1 MNNTTRVAKAFL
13 LLAFLCFFLSG
24 QTETSY
30 ARDQNPEDDLSVK
43 SYSWKS
49 HGVGRLAVLREIT
62 IANSGKTDYGNVEIR
77 VDLLTRS
84 GKFAGSF
91 RKRIQGEVAAGSEA
105 TFHDV
110 ELGLMSLDLEDSEAM
125 VTDAEASQSDPRG
138 NARDAILVKNW
149 EFEGA
154 RFANEGFI
162 TEITLENTGRSH
174 FKNIRLLVTE
184 RGTEGSAGRDHIS
197 SVVIRNV
204 IRAGEEKTFTG
215 VNVGFS
221 SPDAR
226 ERSVSVAGADAI
238 SAKELNYILAG
249 GGSLGQAI
257 KDKLASVRRPEKTP
271 EKTKEQKTL
280 ISDDPDSSS
289 ETDRARNDDGAREKK
304 TESPDAEETE
314 TVRSVL
320 KDAADGV
327 ALENQDGQTTSPGNP
342 AQAEVEVV
350 AEEPPQPLP
359 RHDIAI
365 REFKWGS
372 GIPGSMGTLARLVVE
387 NISEFT
393 YSEIELEIE
402 FFTPQNAPFG
412 SNRFKLKEVLAPGKV
427 LELENIQVGFI
438 NKLPDPNN
446 IKLRVVKAETM

>member
-1 MNNTTRVAKAFL
+1 MNNTTRVAKAFF

-24 QTETSY
+24 QTESSH
-30 ARDQNPEDDLSVK
+30 ARDQNPEDYLSVK

-184 RGTEGSAGRDHIS
+184 RGAESSAGRDHIS
-197 SVVIRNV
+197 SVVIRDV
-204 IRAGEEKTFTG
+204 IRAGEERTFTG

-238 SAKELNYILAG
+238 STKELNYILTG

-257 KDKLASVRRPEKTP
+257 KDKLASVRRPEKT
-271 EKTKEQKTL
+271 KEQKTP

-289 ETDRARNDDGAREKK
+289 ETDRARNDDSAREKK
-304 TESPDAEETE
+304 TESPATEETE
-314 TVRSVL
+314 TIRSVS
-320 KDAADGV
+320 KDAADG
-327 ALENQDGQTTSPGNP
+327 AAPENQDGQAAFPGNP
-342 AQAEVEVV
+342 AQSEVV

-372 GIPGSMGTLARLVVE
+372 GIPGSMGTLAKLVVE

-393 YSEIELEIE
+393 YSEIEFEIE

-427 LELENIQVGFI
+427 IELENVQVGFI

>member
-1 MNNTTRVAKAFL
+1 MNNTTRVAKAFF

-24 QTETSY
+24 QAETSY
-30 ARDQNPEDDLSVK
+30 ARDQNPQDDLSVK

-49 HGVGRLAVLREIT
+49 HGVGRLAALRQIT
-62 IANSGKTDYGNVEIR
+62 IANSGKTDYRNVEIR

-91 RKRIQGEVAAGSEA
+91 RKTIQGEVAAGSEA

-154 RFANEGFI
+154 KFANEGFI
-162 TEITLENTGRSH
+162 TEITLENTGKSH

-184 RGTEGSAGRDHIS
+184 RGAASSAGRDHIS
-197 SVVIRNV
+197 SVVIRDV

-215 VNVGFS
+215 VNIGFS

-226 ERSVSVAGADAI
+226 ERSVSVAGAEAI
-238 SAKELNYILAG
+238 STKELNYILAG
-249 GGSLGQAI
+249 GGSLGQTI
-257 KDKLASVRRPEKTP
+257 KDKLASVRRPERAKEKKTP
-271 EKTKEQKTL
+271 V
-280 ISDDPDSSS
+280 SDDPDSSS
-289 ETDRARNDDGAREKK
+289 ETARARNDDSDREKK
-304 TESPDAEETE
+304 TESPDAEET
-314 TVRSVL
+314 VRGIS
-320 KDAADGV
+320 KDADGG
-327 ALENQDGQTTSPGNP
+327 LPPENQDGQATFPGNP
-342 AQAEVEVV
+342 AQAEAV
-350 AEEPPQPLP
+350 AEEEPPQPLP

-365 REFKWGS
+365 REFKWGA
-372 GIPGSMGTLARLVVE
+372 GIPGSMGTLAKLVVE
-387 NISEFT
+387 NIGEFT
-393 YSEIELEIE
+393 YSEIEFEIE

-412 SNRFKLKEVLAPGKV
+412 SNRFKLKEVVLAPGKV
-427 LELENIQVGFI
+427 IKLENVQVGFI
-438 NKLPDPNN
+438 NKLPNPNN

>member
-1 MNNTTRVAKAFL
+1 MNNTTRGAKAFF

-30 ARDQNPEDDLSVK
+30 ARDRNPEDDLSVK

-62 IANSGKTDYGNVEIR
+62 IANSGETGYGNVEIR

-91 RKRIQGEVAAGSEA
+91 RKKIQGEVAAASEA

-110 ELGLMSLDLEDSEAM
+110 ELGLMSLALEDSEAV
-125 VTDAEASQSDPRG
+125 VTDAEASRSDPRG

-162 TEITLENTGRSH
+162 TEITLENTGKSH

-184 RGTEGSAGRDHIS
+184 RGAESSAGRDHMS
-197 SVVIRNV
+197 SVVIRDV

-226 ERSVSVAGADAI
+226 ERSVSVAGAEAI
-238 SAKELNYILAG
+238 STKELNYILAG
-249 GGSLGQAI
+249 GGSLGQTI
-257 KDKLASVRRPEKTP
+257 KDKLASVRRPERAKEEKTP
-271 EKTKEQKTL
+271 V
-280 ISDDPDSSS
+280 SDDPDSSS
-289 ETDRARNDDGAREKK
+289 ETDRARNDGGGREKK
-304 TESPDAEETE
+304 TESPDAEET
-314 TVRSVL
+314 VRDIP
-320 KDAADGV
+320 KDDDGIPP
-327 ALENQDGQTTSPGNP
+327 ENQDGRATFPDNP
-342 AQAEVEVV
+342 AQAEAV
-350 AEEPPQPLP
+350 AEEETPQPLP

-365 REFKWGS
+365 REFKWGA
-372 GIPGSMGTLARLVVE
+372 GIPGSMGTLAKLVVE
-387 NISEFT
+387 NVSEFT

-427 LELENIQVGFI
+427 IKLENVQVGFI
-438 NKLPDPNN
+438 SKLPNPNN

>member
-1 MNNTTRVAKAFL
+1 MNNTTRVAKAFF
-13 LLAFLCFFLSG
+13 LLAFLCFFPSG

-30 ARDQNPEDDLSVK
+30 ARDRNPEDDLSIK

-62 IANSGKTDYGNVEIR
+62 IANSGETDYRNVEIR

-91 RKRIQGEVAAGSEA
+91 RKTVQGEVAAGSEA

-184 RGTEGSAGRDHIS
+184 RGAESSAGRDHMS
-197 SVVIRNV
+197 SVVIRDV

-226 ERSVSVAGADAI
+226 ERSVSVAGAEAI
-238 SAKELNYILAG
+238 STKELNYILAG
-249 GGSLGQAI
+249 GGSLGQTI
-257 KDKLASVRRPEKTP
+257 KDKLASVRRADRTKEKKTP
-271 EKTKEQKTL
+271 
-280 ISDDPDSSS
+280 ISDVPDDPDSSS
-289 ETDRARNDDGAREKK
+289 ETDHARNDDGAREKK
-304 TESPDAEETE
+304 TESRGAEKTE
-314 TVRSVL
+314 TVGSVS
-320 KDAADGV
+320 KDAAAG
-327 ALENQDGQTTSPGNP
+327 LPRENQDGQATFSGNP
-342 AQAEVEVV
+342 AQAEAV

-365 REFKWGS
+365 REFKWGA
-372 GIPGSMGTLARLVVE
+372 GVPGSMGTLAKLVVE

-393 YSEIELEIE
+393 YSEIEFEIE

-427 LELENIQVGFI
+427 IELENVQVGFI
-438 NKLPDPNN
+438 SKLPNPNN